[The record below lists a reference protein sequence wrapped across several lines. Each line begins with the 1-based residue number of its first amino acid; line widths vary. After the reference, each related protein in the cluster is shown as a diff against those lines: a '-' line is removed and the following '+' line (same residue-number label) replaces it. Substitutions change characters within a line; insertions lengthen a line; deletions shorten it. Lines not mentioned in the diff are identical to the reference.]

1 MENDNQITI
10 LPSDAETVEVGEVQ
24 LTYHFDVYDGP
35 LDLLLTL
42 ILKNKIDIYDISI
55 TELLEQYMEQ
65 IERMREQDMD
75 IASEFLEMAS
85 RLVYIKS
92 AMLLPKYEDEAEDLK
107 KELTGQLL
115 EYQLC
120 REIAR
125 VLNTMYDFDTFT
137 KAPSKVDFDL
147 TYNRIHDPSDISAA
161 YISAVGRGKR
171 RLPPDR
177 SAFSGIVERKIV
189 SVSSRIIHVMRRLW
203 RGRVVSYGELFEASH
218 GKSEL
223 VATFLAVLEL
233 VKGKRVRIDGE
244 GNSAKVYMVT
254 DDGPAPDEKALAED
268 VDRYYDDYP
277 DEEEN
282 A

>member
-1 MENDNQITI
+1 METQLQYK
-10 LPSDAETVEVGEVQ
+10 LPVFE
-24 LTYHFDVYDGP
+24 GP

-55 TELLEQYMEQ
+55 SDLLDQYTEQ
-65 IERMREQDMD
+65 IRLMQEADMD

-92 AMLLPKYEDEAEDLK
+92 AMLLPKYEEEAEDLK

-125 VLNTMYDFDTFT
+125 TLNTLYDFDTFT

-147 TYNRIHDPSDISAA
+147 TYNRIHPPEDICAA
-161 YISAVGRGKR
+161 YISAVGRGRR

-177 SAFSGIVERKIV
+177 SAFSGIVEKKIV

-203 RGRVVSYGELFEASH
+203 HGRTVTYGELFEASRER
-218 GKSEL
+218 SEL

-233 VKGKRVRIDGE
+233 VKGKRVRIEGE
-244 GNSAKVYMVT
+244 G
-254 DDGPAPDEKALAED
+254 DDATVRMIG
-268 VDRYYDDYP
+268 R
-277 DEEEN
+277 DEEVT

>member
-1 MENDNQITI
+1 MEIDNQITI
-10 LPSDAETVEVGEVQ
+10 LPSEAETVAVGEVQ

-55 TELLEQYMEQ
+55 SELLEQYMEQ
-65 IERMREQDMD
+65 IERMREENMD

-125 VLNTMYDFDTFT
+125 TLNTMYDFDTFT
-137 KAPSKVDFDL
+137 KLPSKVDFDL
-147 TYNRIHDPSDISAA
+147 TYNRIHDPLDISAA
-161 YISAVGRGKR
+161 YVSAVGRGRR

-203 RGRVVSYGELFEASH
+203 HGRTVSYRELFEASK
-218 GKSEL
+218 GRSEL

-233 VKGKRVRIDGE
+233 VKGKRVRIDGD
-244 GNSAKVYMVT
+244 GDNASVYMV
-254 DDGPAPDEKALAED
+254 DRNEEEKA
-268 VDRYYDDYP
+268 
-277 DEEEN
+277 
-282 A
+282 